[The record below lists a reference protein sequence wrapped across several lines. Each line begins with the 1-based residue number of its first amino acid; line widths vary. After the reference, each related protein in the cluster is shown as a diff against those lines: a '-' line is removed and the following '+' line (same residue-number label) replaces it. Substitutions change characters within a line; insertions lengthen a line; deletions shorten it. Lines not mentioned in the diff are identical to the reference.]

1 MAAPNSKQ
9 WEHGI
14 IFPSHSTGTVYEQ
27 YPLRRAP
34 FESPSLQEESR
45 DVETV
50 SQEESCDVETVS
62 QGNPSQE
69 LTENAAESQE
79 QAGAVCRSKPEENVT
94 DPPSSSSSSQHSSKN
109 SDADFV
115 NNPDNKTLK
124 YLIFFSFNGPSDTS
138 GDEPTAESSESLN
151 ADHGETTAATQPFS
165 ESSSDQF
172 PPENQAMA
180 AAANASATRD
190 QLQEGDTPI
199 CAVNP
204 GLPLSVEES
213 GLEGKS
219 SELVPDREFVVSSA
233 GPPGTRGPKGSVVQ

>member
-1 MAAPNSKQ
+1 MNLQKVNYSFQPGHP
-9 WEHGI
+9 HGI

-34 FESPSLQEESR
+34 SESPSLQEESR
-45 DVETV
+45 
-50 SQEESCDVETVS
+50 DVETVS

-79 QAGAVCRSKPEENVT
+79 QAGAVCRSKPEVNVT
-94 DPPSSSSSSQHSSKN
+94 DLPSSSSSSLQHSSKN

-124 YLIFFSFNGPSDTS
+124 YPIFFSFNGPSDTS

-180 AAANASATRD
+180 AAANASATGD
-190 QLQEGDTPI
+190 QLQEDDTPI

-204 GLPLSVEES
+204 LNIEVASAFELPPYIELPSSTHGIQIAQAVIKIPTSDGYVHES
-213 GLEGKS
+213 EKC
-219 SELVPDREFVVSSA
+219 
-233 GPPGTRGPKGSVVQ
+233 